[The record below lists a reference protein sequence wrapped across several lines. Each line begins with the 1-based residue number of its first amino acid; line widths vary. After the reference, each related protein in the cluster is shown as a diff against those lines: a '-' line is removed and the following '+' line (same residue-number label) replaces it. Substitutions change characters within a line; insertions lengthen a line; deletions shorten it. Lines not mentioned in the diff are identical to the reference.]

1 MGFLLS
7 FLFLSLTPEAQ
18 AEDTRILV
26 AYYSETGHTESMAKA
41 LAEGMATVAGVEVVL
56 RSVDDVSEQ
65 EILQADGILVGTPV
79 HWGSLSARVKD
90 FLDKV
95 GGLLDTESHGEGRT
109 GGAFC
114 TGGAVSSGKELAR
127 LAILAAFLNL
137 RFVAVGGLASDGFGN
152 LGAQATTGPEDPGF
166 SAAELD
172 EARRTGERFARITQ
186 AFHQAR

>member
-1 MGFLLS
+1 MGFSS
-7 FLFLSLTPEAQ
+7 FFPVPLA
-18 AEDTRILV
+18 DTRGPGRGYTNPGGLLLRNRPYRV
-26 AYYSETGHTESMAKA
+26 DGKGVGRGDGH
-41 LAEGMATVAGVEVVL
+41 GAGVEVVL

-137 RFVAVGGLASDGFGN
+137 RFVAVGGLASDGS
-152 LGAQATTGPEDPGF
+152 ATWV
-166 SAAELD
+166 
-172 EARRTGERFARITQ
+172 RRPRQDRKIRVLRSGVGRS
-186 AFHQAR
+186 